1 MLPGLSNVPA
11 PDTTIESSGIAF
23 LADIAIASCV
33 YKDMEISKK
42 TQGSQT
48 QHLPNDTVV
57 DCSSNTKNK
66 KISDFS
72 IKTTNASETGIAN
85 TDQKPYQCNQCGKVF
100 QLSRA
105 LQQHT
110 RNVHK
115 TGGRE
120 KCPDCEKTFKNK
132 RTLGIHRRDKH
143 GDNTKQYGCKQCNKV
158 FDSTASLSRHTNTVH
173 VTRPPRKCPDCEKS
187 FKLKRSL
194 NEHRKAEHSGSEKP
208 YKCNHCDK
216 TFSYQSHWKRH
227 EDTHTDKHD
236 HKCPVCLNSYSR
248 AVELNRHITVKHA
261 NQNRKFICT
270 ECGSSYLHENSLRRH
285 QQTHV
290 ARIYLECPLCNKK
303 LCSRSSLTRH
313 HKIVHNMD
321 DLRYKRCS
329 ETLASKK

>member
-1 MLPGLSNVPA
+1 MLPGLSNVPI
-11 PDTTIESSGIAF
+11 PGTTTESSGIAF

-42 TQGSQT
+42 TQGGQT

-72 IKTTNASETGIAN
+72 TKTTNASETGIAN
-85 TDQKPYQCNQCGKVF
+85 ADQKPYQCNQCGRVF

-132 RTLGIHRRDKH
+132 RTLGVHRRDKH
-143 GDNTKQYGCKQCNKV
+143 GDHTKQHKCEQCNKI
-158 FDSTASLSRHTNTVH
+158 FDSTEKLARHKNLTHT
-173 VTRPPRKCPDCEKS
+173 TSSIRKCPDCEKA
-187 FKLKRSL
+187 FKLKSSL
-194 NEHRKAEHSGSEKP
+194 DEHRKIEHSGNKKT

-216 TFSYQSHWKRH
+216 TFLYPARWKQH
-227 EDTHTDKHD
+227 EKIHTNKHA
-236 HKCPVCLNSYSR
+236 HKCPVCINSYSS
-248 AVELNRHITVKHA
+248 ASALGRHITINHSNKEK
-261 NQNRKFICT
+261 KFICV
-270 ECGSSYLHENSLRRH
+270 ECGLGYVYENSLRRH
-285 QQTHV
+285 RLAHVTH
-290 ARIYLECPLCNKK
+290 KHT
-303 LCSRSSLTRH
+303 S
-313 HKIVHNMD
+313 
-321 DLRYKRCS
+321 
-329 ETLASKK
+329 